1 MKLDENE
8 IKELGEILRNRRKEK
23 DFTLEQVKIKLEH
36 KGLVAE
42 ITDIFRIEQG
52 ERKIPNPKLVSLLAV
67 IYDLDPIEL
76 FKKIGYLPN
85 NFNEKSNDKK
95 YVTYNDQ
102 LNEIAV
108 YTSANKFFKNKNSF
122 EYKIYLKLKSNSNTF
137 FAVKEKESTIVIDID
152 SKVNEND
159 MGLFLLNEEY
169 IFAKKKTSERGDYF
183 LITNKKEELPIL
195 VKRGDKY
202 KEIGKIVGIYNSYWG
217 EMICK
222 NLWKQVT
229 N

>member
-8 IKELGEILRNRRKEK
+8 IKELGEILRNGRKEK

-85 NFNEKSNDKK
+85 NSNEKSNDKK
-95 YVTYNDQ
+95 YLAYNEQ
-102 LNEIAV
+102 LNEIPV
-108 YTSANKFFKNKNSF
+108 YTSVNKFFKNKNSF
-122 EYKIYLKLKSNSNTF
+122 EYKIFLKIKDNSNSI
-137 FAVKEKESTIVIDID
+137 FAVKEKETIIVIDVD

-169 IFAKKKTSERGDYF
+169 IFARKK
-183 LITNKKEELPIL
+183 LLKEEIIFL
-195 VKRGDKY
+195 
-202 KEIGKIVGIYNSYWG
+202 
-217 EMICK
+217 
-222 NLWKQVT
+222 
-229 N
+229 